1 MKRIVIP
8 ITALPRLTDGIKHV
22 IGLTLWHLY
31 KISSE
36 DSNVEYLLKTDDLSY
51 LLDSDGNIL
60 MTSEPENSYDMISEV
75 FFEGY
80 VIPSDIHINSILN
93 TICR

>member
-1 MKRIVIP
+1 MNKIIIP
-8 ITALPRLTDGIKHV
+8 ITALPKLPDSIKHV

-31 KISSE
+31 QINSKDSSA
-36 DSNVEYLLKTDDLSY
+36 EYLLLTDEQSY
-51 LLDSDGNIL
+51 LLDGDGNIL
-60 MTSEPENSYDMISEV
+60 MTSEPDDPHDLISEV

-80 VIPSDIHINSILN
+80 VVPSDIHINSILN